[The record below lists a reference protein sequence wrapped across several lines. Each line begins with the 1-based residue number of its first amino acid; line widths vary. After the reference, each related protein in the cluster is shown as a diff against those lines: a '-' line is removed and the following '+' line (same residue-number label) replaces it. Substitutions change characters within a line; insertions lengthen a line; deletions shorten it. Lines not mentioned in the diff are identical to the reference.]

1 MKILILGATG
11 SLGRYV
17 IEELL
22 KEEGAQLRLY
32 ARNPAKVEKFKNEC
46 AQIV

>member
-11 SLGRYV
+11 SLDSYV

-22 KEEGAQLRLY
+22 KEEGAQLMLY
-32 ARNPAKVEKFKNEC
+32 V
-46 AQIV
+46 